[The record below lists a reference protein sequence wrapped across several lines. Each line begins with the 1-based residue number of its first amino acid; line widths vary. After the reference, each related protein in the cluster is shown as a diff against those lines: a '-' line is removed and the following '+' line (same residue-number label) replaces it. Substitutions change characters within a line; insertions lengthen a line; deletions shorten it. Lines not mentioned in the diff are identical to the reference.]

1 MQQAQ
6 QPQVGDYVRACCSL
20 VNLPEGS
27 IGIVQ
32 RVFHTVDLYDVLFDK
47 QRIQYM
53 LHGRDIVLAS
63 PERAREAGR

>member
-6 QPQVGDYVRACCSL
+6 QLQVGDLVRARCSL
-20 VNLPEGS
+20 ANLPEGS

-32 RVFHTVDLYDVLFDK
+32 RVFHTVDLYDVLFDH

-53 LHGRDIVLAS
+53 LHGRDLTLAS
-63 PERAREAGR
+63 PELTREAGR